1 MNFKPRDSKAICSSL
16 SCVFDRVAWLNA
28 VLYLTGEGRGILLND
43 DTLNVRELYLLLN
56 EIIFGWSWII
66 IFVEWNYFWLKFNKY
81 FCWMKITWVEVE
93 QILLLNETII
103 GWSWI
108 IIFVEWYY
116 FWLKLNNYFRWMK
129 LFWVELE
136 QILLLNENNLGW
148 SWKKTRIVEYKY
160 KLSNIISCWT

>member
-1 MNFKPRDSKAICSSL
+1 MLVSQLCIWQGCVTQCCFVINRGGTGDFVEWRYFECSGS
-16 SCVFDRVAWLNA
+16 
-28 VLYLTGEGRGILLND
+28 
-43 DTLNVRELYLLLN
+43 LLLT

-93 QILLLNETII
+93 QILLLNETIM

-116 FWLKLNNYFRWMK
+116 FWLKLNNIFVEWNYFGLNLNKYYCSMK
-129 LFWVELE
+129 IIWVEVE
-136 QILLLNENNLGW
+136 RKRELLNININC
-148 SWKKTRIVEYKY
+148 RILYLAEHKC
-160 KLSNIISCWT
+160 KLLNFATFG

>member
-1 MNFKPRDSKAICSSL
+1 MLVSQLCIWQG
-16 SCVFDRVAWLNA
+16 CVTQCCFVFNRGG
-28 VLYLTGEGRGILLND
+28 TGDFVEWRYFECPG
-43 DTLNVRELYLLLN
+43 TLLLN

-93 QILLLNETII
+93 QILLLNETIM

-136 QILLLNENNLGW
+136 QILLLNENNFGW

-160 KLSNIISCWT
+160 KLLNIISCWT